1 MAEPAPGELEL
12 VRAFVNTR
20 EIEEGTDE
28 LDSPRSLRAW
38 LAERELLDAGPAG
51 GETDVSDADLRHAIA
66 LREAL
71 RSLLRAN
78 NGAAAD
84 ERASA
89 ELEAAARRAQL
100 AVRFAPEARVTPLT
114 GGVDGALGGLLA
126 RVAAAMG
133 DGTWRRLKACSAEDC
148 QWAFYDAS
156 RNRSGVWCTMQTCG
170 NRAKARSFRERR
182 G

>member
-20 EIEEGTDE
+20 EIEQGTDA
-28 LDSPRSLRAW
+28 LDSPRALRDW
-38 LAERELLDAGPAG
+38 LAERDLLSARAPTQA
-51 GETDVSDADLRHAIA
+51 TDADLSHAVA

-78 NGAAAD
+78 NGAGPD

-100 AVRFAPEARVTPLT
+100 AVRFAPDARVTPLAD
-114 GGVDGALGGLLA
+114 GVDGALGGLLA

-133 DGTWRRLKACSAEDC
+133 DGTWRRLKACSADDC
-148 QWAFYDAS
+148 QWAFYDGS

-170 NRAKARSFRERR
+170 NRAKVRSFRERR

>member
-20 EIEEGTDE
+20 EIELATDE
-28 LDSPRSLRAW
+28 LDSPRALGDW
-38 LAERELLDAGPAG
+38 LTQQGLLAGAATPAP
-51 GETDVSDADLRHAIA
+51 TAADLDHAIA

-71 RSLLRAN
+71 RTLLRAN
-78 NGAAAD
+78 NGVDAD
-84 ERASA
+84 ERAGA

-100 AVRFAPEARVTPLT
+100 AVRFAPDAHVAPLAD
-114 GGVDGALGGLLA
+114 GVDGALGGLLA

-133 DGTWRRLKACSAEDC
+133 DGTWRRLKACAADDC
-148 QWAFYDAS
+148 QWAFYDGS

-170 NRAKARSFRERR
+170 NRAKVRSFRERQ